1 MQFKDDGKFVIVIM
15 EDDEDLLENVKKI
28 IHEFKKEKILA
39 VVSALGMLKEVKI
52 GYWNGKEYEI
62 HEEKEPSELLGISG
76 VITPETDPPYHFHI
90 TIGTKD
96 EKVKGGHL
104 ISAKVCNTVEMF
116 LIKGN
121 IDVERKEE
129 KGLKKLKI
137 K

>member
-1 MQFKDDGKFVIVIM
+1 MQFKDDGKFITLIM
-15 EDDEDLLENVKKI
+15 QNEEDFLENIKKI
-28 IHEFKKEKILA
+28 VKEFKKEKILA
-39 VVSALGMLKEVKI
+39 VVSALGMLKEVKM

-76 VITPETDPPYHFHI
+76 VITPKTDPPYHFHVI
-90 TIGTKD
+90 IGTKD

-129 KGLKKLKI
+129 DGLRKLRI